1 MPLPPTPADSP
12 QVGDSCPPSC
22 STFADH
28 REQTAKDCEQIAEI
42 ITKLAA
48 DVREGNLKAFEA
60 FWWED
65 GTEEGDAK
73 ICALRETLL
82 LRYAFRE
89 ESIESNAE
97 PIDRPS

>member
-1 MPLPPTPADSP
+1 MPLATPTAVSP
-12 QVGDSCPPSC
+12 LVGDSRPPSC
-22 STFADH
+22 STFAEH

-42 ITKLAA
+42 MTKLAA

-60 FWWED
+60 FWWEG

-73 ICALRETLL
+73 ICALREMLL

-89 ESIESNAE
+89 ESIESN
-97 PIDRPS
+97 S

>member
-1 MPLPPTPADSP
+1 MSDTPKLTDA
-12 QVGDSCPPSC
+12 VEGDSCPPTC
-22 STFADH
+22 STFAEH
-28 REQTAKDCEQIAEI
+28 REQTAKDCEQIAEM

-60 FWWED
+60 FWWEG

-73 ICALRETLL
+73 ICALREMLL

-89 ESIESNAE
+89 ESIESN
-97 PIDRPS
+97 R